1 MRESA
6 KTDERLLS
14 ESLPAL
20 TPPTYFLFNRKET
33 DRLLEQKTNKKK
45 KSVESLRLTETLS
58 LREPG
63 KADGLDVKVV
73 TAVAIAVV
81 F

>member
-1 MRESA
+1 MRETA

-33 DRLLEQKTNKKK
+33 DRLLEKKK

-63 KADGLDVKVV
+63 KADGRDVKVV